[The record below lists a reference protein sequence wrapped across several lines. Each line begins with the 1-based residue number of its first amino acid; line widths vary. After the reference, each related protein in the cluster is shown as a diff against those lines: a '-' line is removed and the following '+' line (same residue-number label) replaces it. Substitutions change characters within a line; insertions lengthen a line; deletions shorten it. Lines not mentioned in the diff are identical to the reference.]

1 MILEYVTLYELK
13 EGIVQ
18 DDAFEELAKNTL
30 NTFAGNENIENKID
44 DGRDIL
50 KEENST
56 VTIML
61 P

>member
-13 EGIVQ
+13 EGIAQ
-18 DDAFEELAKNTL
+18 DDAFEELAENTL
-30 NTFAGNENIENKID
+30 NTSAGNENIEDKID

-56 VTIML
+56 VTIPL
-61 P
+61 S